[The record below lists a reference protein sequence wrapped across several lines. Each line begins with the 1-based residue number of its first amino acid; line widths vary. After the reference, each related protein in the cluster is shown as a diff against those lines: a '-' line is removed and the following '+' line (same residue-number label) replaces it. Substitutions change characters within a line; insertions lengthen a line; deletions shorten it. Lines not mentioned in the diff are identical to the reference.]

1 MMFRSLLLGAL
12 LSAQTAL
19 AGGIAVVDFNKAGSL
34 VREGAKIQA
43 DLEQLASDR
52 KQRITEMQTEAQ
64 AKVEAYQKQQMIL
77 SEETRAQKEAEL
89 MQMQQ
94 ELQQAMMSA
103 EQEIQ
108 TAQARKANSLF
119 ERMRSVVETIGE
131 EKGYDLVIEASA
143 VMYMGKVD
151 DITAELVTRF
161 DAAK

>member
-1 MMFRSLLLGAL
+1 
-12 LSAQTAL
+12 
-19 AGGIAVVDFNKAGSL
+19 
-34 VREGAKIQA
+34 
-43 DLEQLASDR
+43 
-52 KQRITEMQTEAQ
+52 
-64 AKVEAYQKQQMIL
+64 MIL
-77 SEETRAQKEAEL
+77 SDETRAQKEAEL
-89 MQMQQ
+89 MQLQQ

-108 TAQARKANSLF
+108 AAQARKANSLF
-119 ERMRSVVETIGE
+119 ERMRTVVETIGE

>member
-1 MMFRSLLLGAL
+1 MMFRTLLLSTL
-12 LSAQTAL
+12 LSAQSAF

-52 KQRITEMQTEAQ
+52 KQRITEMQAEFQ
-64 AKVEAYQKQQMIL
+64 AKGEAYQKQQMIL
-77 SEETRAQKEAEL
+77 SEETRAQKEQEL

-103 EQEIQ
+103 EQELQ
-108 TAQARKANSLF
+108 SAQARKANALF
-119 ERMRSVVETIGE
+119 ERMRSVVETIGK
-131 EKGYDLVIEASA
+131 EKGYDIVIEASA
-143 VMYMGKVD
+143 VMYHGDVD

-161 DAAK
+161 DSGK

>member
-1 MMFRSLLLGAL
+1 MMFRSLLLSAF

-43 DLEQLASDR
+43 DLEQLAADR
-52 KQRITEMQTEAQ
+52 KQRITEMQTEFQ

-77 SEETRAQKEAEL
+77 SEETRAQKETEL
-89 MQMQQ
+89 GQMQQ
-94 ELQQAMMSA
+94 ELQQAMMAA

-108 TAQARKANSLF
+108 AAQARKANALF
-119 ERMRSVVETIGE
+119 ERMRTVVETIGK

-143 VMYMGKVD
+143 VLYMGDVD
-151 DITAELVTRF
+151 DVTAELVTRF
-161 DAAK
+161 DSGK